1 MDAIA
6 HTNQIPPSRAQ
17 AMVKTKLDE
26 ALLWLKE
33 LENTHQ
39 RVLTDITLK

>member
-6 HTNQIPPSRAQ
+6 HAIQIPPSREQ

-33 LENTHQ
+33 LENTHEK
-39 RVLTDITLK
+39 VFTDITIK